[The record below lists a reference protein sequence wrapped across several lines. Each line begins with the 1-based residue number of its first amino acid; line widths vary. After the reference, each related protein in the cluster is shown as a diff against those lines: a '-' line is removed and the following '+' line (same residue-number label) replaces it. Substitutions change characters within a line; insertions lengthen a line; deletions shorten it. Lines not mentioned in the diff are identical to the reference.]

1 MNKGLSELSD
11 SLLLDA
17 AGGSEG
23 HVPRVRL
30 GLAAVPQID
39 EGLAHAHHH
48 HGDPRAQ
55 AAAVTHHLQQVALLR
70 HLPAHAVQTPVIW
83 NRTVTQ
89 LNQQVDGPP
98 TFYIVSFIYIS
109 ILYCTVSA
117 ESLSLFP
124 FTINLYPCDK

>member
-70 HLPAHAVQTPVIW
+70 HLPAHAVQTPVAW
-83 NRTVTQ
+83 GADADTHAHAHARTRTRTHAHTHTHTDGQEKEEVRD
-89 LNQQVDGPP
+89 QQ
-98 TFYIVSFIYIS
+98 
-109 ILYCTVSA
+109 
-117 ESLSLFP
+117 
-124 FTINLYPCDK
+124 